1 MVGNI
6 NKLKKYMSIFQI
18 YLIIAGAILLVKF
31 LYGVFTLKRL
41 KAFTNSKRNLINK
54 LIIDDPLFSYSNL
67 FVYHFSTNA
76 IKYESYEKEMTNFLT
91 REETS
96 TAIALYLLFALT
108 WVISVPCVLLCMLF
122 GWFET
127 VFEKFSKS
135 YLS

>member
-1 MVGNI
+1 
-6 NKLKKYMSIFQI
+6 MSIFQI
-18 YLIIAGAILLVKF
+18 YFIIAGAILLVKF

-41 KAFTNSKRNLINK
+41 KAFANAKRTLINK
-54 LIIDDPLFSYSNL
+54 RLIDDPLFSYSDL

-91 REETS
+91 RECAS
-96 TAIALYLLFALT
+96 PAIAMYILFALT
-108 WVISVPCVLLCMLF
+108 WVISIPTVLLCMLF